1 MNALDHLLAW
11 CSGHIPLQ
19 TARTHRFFYRLT
31 ARRLGGRLPGYHI
44 LWLTAVGRKTG
55 RPRTWPL
62 IYFPAGDTLVVLAS
76 NNGADTHPQW
86 YFNLLR
92 TPQATIEVDGRA
104 RPVCARTATAEERA
118 RLWPVA
124 LRTFPLYEVVARR
137 TQREIPVVL
146 LSPAAHDP
154 CPPGMAVDKSVDK
167 SVDNL
172 VEKGA

>member
-1 MNALDHLLAW
+1 MDHKVQTGLSGYTIERTGTVYERVGPSTGLVF
-11 CSGHIPLQ
+11 GHIPLQ

-118 RLWPVA
+118 RLWPV
-124 LRTFPLYEVVARR
+124 
-137 TQREIPVVL
+137 
-146 LSPAAHDP
+146 
-154 CPPGMAVDKSVDK
+154 
-167 SVDNL
+167 
-172 VEKGA
+172 